1 MRVSLV
7 AAIVLALVMAFFAVQ
22 NSQPTHVTFLGWYSD
37 GPLVIILLLTF
48 AAGVISALLATLPG
62 TLKKTIEISKLK
74 SRVAEGSRKIE
85 SLEKITENNLQN
97 IEHKNA
103 KENGYNA

>member
-1 MRVSLV
+1 MRLSLM
-7 AAIVLALVMAFFAVQ
+7 AAIILALLMAFFAVQ

-48 AAGVISALLATLPG
+48 AAGAITALLATLPG

-74 SRVAEGSRKIE
+74 SKVAEGSRKIE
-85 SLEKITENNLQN
+85 SIEKLSVSSAGAVEQ
-97 IEHKNA
+97 KNA
-103 KENGYNA
+103 DEHALNG

>member
-97 IEHKNA
+97 IEQKNA